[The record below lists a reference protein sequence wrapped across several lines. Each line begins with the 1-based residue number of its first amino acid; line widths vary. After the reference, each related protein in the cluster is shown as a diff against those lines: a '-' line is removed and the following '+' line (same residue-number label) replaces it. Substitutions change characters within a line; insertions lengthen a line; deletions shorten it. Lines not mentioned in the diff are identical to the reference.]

1 MHYIDADGG
10 AILTTSIQSTRFMKT
25 HITFARNAITMAL
38 ITIVFTGCAQPE
50 SSTPARDSSA
60 ANVQFIQGLYDSFA
74 TGNVPAVLEM
84 MAPDIVW
91 NEAENYPYAD
101 GNPYIG
107 PDAILNGVFA
117 RIGADWETF
126 MLTNQ
131 TLYAV
136 GDNMVLATGRY
147 EGVHRATGNA
157 MNAQHAHIFWIEDGK
172 VKRFQQYADTK
183 HTWDAMQQAGG
194 S

>member
-1 MHYIDADGG
+1 
-10 AILTTSIQSTRFMKT
+10 MKT
-25 HITFARNAITMAL
+25 HITIALSTITMAF
-38 ITIVFTGCAQPE
+38 ITIAFTGCAQPE
-50 SSTPARDSSA
+50 SSTPAQDPSA
-60 ANVQFIQGLYDSFA
+60 ANVQLVQGLYDSFA

-84 MAPDIVW
+84 MAPDIEW
-91 NEAENYPYAD
+91 NEAESFPYAD

-126 MLTNQ
+126 TLTNQ

-147 EGVHRATGNA
+147 EGVHRATGNT

-172 VKRFQQYADTK
+172 IKRFQQYADTK
-183 HTWDAMQQAGG
+183 HTWEAMQ
-194 S
+194 

>member
-1 MHYIDADGG
+1 
-10 AILTTSIQSTRFMKT
+10 MKT
-25 HITFARNAITMAL
+25 HITIARNAITLAL

-50 SSTPARDSSA
+50 SSTPAQDPSA
-60 ANVQFIQGLYDSFA
+60 ANVQLVQGLYDSFA
-74 TGNVPAVLEM
+74 TGNIPAVLEM

-91 NEAENYPYAD
+91 NEAESYPYAD

-126 MLTNQ
+126 MLTSQ

-147 EGVHRATGNA
+147 EGVHRATGNS

-183 HTWDAMQQAGG
+183 HTWEAMQQAGG